1 MLFKNATIYTMEQD
15 PFVGDFKI
23 DKGVFTEIGKDLT
36 ANEGEDVQDLN
47 GLYVFPGLVESHCHL
62 GMEETA
68 IRFEG
73 DDVNEIT
80 DPITPNMRGID
91 GCNPMD
97 ETVELALKGGVTTV
111 AAGPGSANVLGG
123 TFFAYK
129 TKGNCIDEMSIQ
141 NPLAMK
147 AAFGENPK
155 RCYQGKKIDT
165 RMQISALLRETLEKT
180 KEYMKKKELGKD
192 IAYDQKLEAM
202 IPVVKREIPLK
213 CHAHRADDILT
224 VIRIAKEYDI
234 KVTLDHVTDARC
246 IIPQIKESGF
256 PCICGPALTH
266 KSKFELANM
275 SFETPNELYKAGI
288 LFSIITDSPV
298 VPQQYL
304 SLSAALA
311 AKAGLPEYEA
321 IKAITINPAKIL
333 GLDNRVGSI
342 KEGKDAD
349 FVICTKNIL
358 DTTNE
363 IKDVYVD
370 GKKAA

>member
-1 MLFKNATIYTMEQD
+1 MLFKNATIYTMEED
-15 PFVGDFKI
+15 PFIGDFRV
-23 DKGVFTEIGKDLT
+23 DKGVFTEVGKDLQS
-36 ANEGEDVQDLN
+36 NEDDFVQDLS
-47 GLYVFPGLVESHCHL
+47 GLYVFPGLIDAHSHL
-62 GMEETA
+62 GMVCSS
-68 IRFEG
+68 IGFEG
-73 DDVNEIT
+73 EDGNEVT
-80 DPITPNMRGID
+80 DPVTPNIRGID

-97 ETVELALKGGVTTV
+97 ETIKEALKSGVTTV
-111 AAGPGSANVLGG
+111 AAGPGSANVIGG

-129 TKGNCIDEMSIQ
+129 TAGNCIDEMTIK

-155 RCYQGKKIDT
+155 RCYQGNKIDT
-165 RMQISALLRETLEKT
+165 RMQISALLRETLAKT
-180 KEYMKKKELGKD
+180 KEYMEKKEAGKD
-192 IAYDQKLEAM
+192 VAYDQKLEAM

-213 CHAHRADDILT
+213 CHCHRADDILT
-224 VIRIAKEYDI
+224 AIRIAKEENI
-234 KVTLDHVTDARC
+234 KITLDHVTDARC

-333 GLDNRVGSI
+333 GLDNRLGSI

-363 IKDVYVD
+363 IKAVYVD

>member
-15 PFVGDFKI
+15 PFVGYFKI
-23 DKGVFTEIGKDLT
+23 DKGVFTQIGKDLT
-36 ANEGEDVQDLN
+36 AGVGEDVQDLN

-97 ETVELALKGGVTTV
+97 ETIESALKGGVTTV

-129 TKGNCIDEMSIQ
+129 TVGNCIDEMTIE
-141 NPLAMK
+141 NPIAMK

-155 RCYQGKKIDT
+155 RCYKDKKIDT
-165 RMQISALLRETLEKT
+165 RMQISALLRETLAKT
-180 KEYMKKKELGKD
+180 KEYMEKKEAGKEV
-192 IAYDQKLEAM
+192 AYDQKLEAM
-202 IPVVKREIPLK
+202 IPVIKKELPLK

-256 PCICGPALTH
+256 SCICGPALTH

-333 GLDNRVGSI
+333 GLDNRLGSI

-363 IKDVYVD
+363 IKAVYVD

>member
-1 MLFKNATIYTMEQD
+1 MLFKNATIYTMEQE

-23 DKGVFTEIGKDLT
+23 DKGVFTEVGTNLT
-36 ANEGEDVQDLN
+36 ANKGEDVQDLN

-97 ETVELALKGGVTTV
+97 ETIESALKGGVTTV

-129 TKGNCIDEMSIQ
+129 TKGNCIDEMTIE
-141 NPLAMK
+141 NPIAMK

-165 RMQISALLRETLEKT
+165 RMQISALLRETLAKT
-180 KEYMKKKELGKD
+180 KEYMMKKEAGKD
-192 IAYDQKLEAM
+192 VDYDQKLEAM
-202 IPVVKREIPLK
+202 IPVVKRELPLK

-224 VIRIAKEYDI
+224 AIRIAKEENI
-234 KVTLDHVTDARC
+234 KITLDHVTDARC
-246 IIPQIKESGF
+246 ILPQIKESGF

-298 VPQQYL
+298 IPQQYL

-342 KEGKDAD
+342 KVGKDAD

-358 DTTNE
+358 DTQNE
-363 IKDVYVD
+363 ITAVYVD